1 MTTVAAIAVVM
12 AIIQFL
18 KKAFP
23 QLIQGPIAVIFVILF
38 SVGVTAYKFISEGV
52 PFTLAAIT
60 FLFSVIVG
68 AMGAYGLI
76 KVAGGSETT
85 Y

>member
-23 QLIQGPIAVIFVILF
+23 QLIQGSVAVILVIL
-38 SVGVTAYKFISEGV
+38 SSIGVTAYKFISEGV

-76 KVAGGSETT
+76 KVAGGNETT
-85 Y
+85 